1 MRKKACSQNTAA
13 VLEAEELLE
22 ALEKPA
28 AGVAPWAECC
38 KRTRPTK
45 TTTGESRTPL
55 SRRTAAVGALERH
68 ARQGKPVEVAK

>member
-28 AGVAPWAECC
+28 AGVAPWAE
-38 KRTRPTK
+38 
-45 TTTGESRTPL
+45 
-55 SRRTAAVGALERH
+55 
-68 ARQGKPVEVAK
+68 